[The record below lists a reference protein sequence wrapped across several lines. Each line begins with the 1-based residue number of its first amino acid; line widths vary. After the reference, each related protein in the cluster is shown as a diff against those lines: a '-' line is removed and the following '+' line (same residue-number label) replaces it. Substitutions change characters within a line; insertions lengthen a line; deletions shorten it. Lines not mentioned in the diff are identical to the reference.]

1 MKAIQVSRRLWLLQF
16 KTGISGTTDTEV
28 LNGADDGARA
38 LGDEDGRS
46 RAE

>member
-16 KTGISGTTDTEV
+16 KTGISGTTEV
-28 LNGADDGARA
+28 LNGADDAARA